1 MTRNDI
7 MEDDPQDLQ
16 DNPDK
21 YVDLTKLAEDCN
33 GSYDKFAIKCDL
45 IGVSLPAKKEFD
57 GYTVNGGCCSRHIKP
72 LISYLESFNNNNK

>member
-21 YVDLTKLAEDCN
+21 YVDLTKLAGDCN
-33 GSYDKFAIKCDL
+33 GSYEKFAIKCDL
-45 IGVSLPAKKEFD
+45 IGVNVPNKNDFD
-57 GYTVNGGCCSRHIKP
+57 SYIVNGGSCSRHIRP
-72 LISYLESFNNNNK
+72 LTSYLDSFTNKNK

>member
-1 MTRNDI
+1 MTKNDI

-33 GSYDKFAIKCDL
+33 GSYEKFAIKCDL
-45 IGVSLPAKKEFD
+45 FGVSVPDKKDFD
-57 GYTVNGGCCSRHIKP
+57 GYRVNGGYCSRHIRP
-72 LISYLESFNNNNK
+72 LISYCESFNNNNK

>member
-1 MTRNDI
+1 MTKNDI

>member
-21 YVDLTKLAEDCN
+21 YVDLNKLAGDCN
-33 GSYDKFAIKCDL
+33 GSYEKTYPEAGTHKNDRS
-45 IGVSLPAKKEFD
+45 GR
-57 GYTVNGGCCSRHIKP
+57 GR
-72 LISYLESFNNNNK
+72 